1 MKKRNA
7 PKPKRDIS
15 GSPEIED
22 TLKSE
27 IPKSAN
33 TEGTLKRNAPKLTIA
48 VVGLL
53 GLLFVVFEISASR
66 IVVSPATLS
75 SSSAISNSISLAYDP
90 VDSSLLKA
98 DRDGLQ
104 RWQAKTGWETVNA
117 PQTSNL
123 SGVVI
128 NPDKPTTLYI
138 SGIGMGV
145 ARSDDGGSNWKSVNA
160 NLPSLDVTALA
171 LHSFQ
176 RETLFAWVK
185 DLGVYRTID
194 SGATWLLMRG
204 QGPPDTNVSGLV
216 HSTLP
221 GSMNT
226 GWLYADTPTGAY
238 LSMDCF

>member
-1 MKKRNA
+1 MRKRNV
-7 PKPKRDIS
+7 PKLNP
-15 GSPEIED
+15 
-22 TLKSE
+22 E
-27 IPKSAN
+27 IPKSADKVDVK
-33 TEGTLKRNAPKLTIA
+33 KRNAPKLTVA
-48 VVGLL
+48 VLGLVIL
-53 GLLFVVFEISASR
+53 LLFVAFEVTASR
-66 IVVSPATLS
+66 IVVNTPTLG
-75 SSSAISNSISLAYDP
+75 SNSNISGPVSLVYDP

-98 DRDGLQ
+98 DHDGLL
-104 RWQAKTGWETVNA
+104 RWQAKTGWQPVNT

-123 SGVVI
+123 SSVVI

-138 SGIGMGV
+138 SGPGLGV
-145 ARSDDGGSNWKSVNA
+145 ARSDDGGSNWQSVNTG
-160 NLPSLDVTALA
+160 LPSLEITALA

-185 DLGVYRTID
+185 DKGVYRTVD
-194 SGATWLLMRG
+194 SGATWKPMRD
-204 QGPPDTNVSGLV
+204 QGPPDTNVQGLV